1 MKIFRQHTTRKLNQ
15 RWMLSR
21 KSANSYDSV
30 CRHLEL
36 HLMERSYTGKS
47 TKADCGMA
55 GFDWCGIEENQELVV
70 KFDIRQCRVKQF
82 RLDASKIVRN
92 YF

>member
-1 MKIFRQHTTRKLNQ
+1 
-15 RWMLSR
+15 
-21 KSANSYDSV
+21 
-30 CRHLEL
+30 
-36 HLMERSYTGKS
+36 MERSYTGKL

-82 RLDASKIVRN
+82 RLDSSKIVKN
-92 YF
+92 YLYSFCKALMIRISLGSL

>member
-1 MKIFRQHTTRKLNQ
+1 MRKLNQ

-21 KSANSYDSV
+21 KSENSYDSV

-36 HLMERSYTGKS
+36 HLMERSYTGKL

-82 RLDASKIVRN
+82 RLDSSKIVKN
-92 YF
+92 YL

>member
-1 MKIFRQHTTRKLNQ
+1 
-15 RWMLSR
+15 
-21 KSANSYDSV
+21 
-30 CRHLEL
+30 
-36 HLMERSYTGKS
+36 MERSYTGKL

-82 RLDASKIVRN
+82 RLDSSKIVKN
-92 YF
+92 YL